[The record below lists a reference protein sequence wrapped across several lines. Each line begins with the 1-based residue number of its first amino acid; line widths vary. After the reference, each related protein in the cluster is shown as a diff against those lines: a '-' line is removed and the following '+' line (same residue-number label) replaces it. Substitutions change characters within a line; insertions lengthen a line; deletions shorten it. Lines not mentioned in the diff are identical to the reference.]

1 MSLLRTEQLVSRWM
15 AVAALLAVCGT
26 GPATVAHAQDAAD
39 QPFMAGAPLDLSSN
53 ARTYGGFRF
62 AESMAYDEA
71 RDLYVAVNAGIA
83 QNVIPNDG
91 YISLINP
98 DGSAHTLKWIGVD
111 RNGLTL
117 NHPLGS
123 DIINGLLYVADIN
136 VVRWFDMETGEP
148 RGSVT
153 VEDAQRFNDIEVAED
168 GTIWATQ
175 TGTEES
181 GTWRVYRIGP
191 DGDAS
196 VVVEGAPLARPNGVA
211 FDPDGNIVVVNINDN
226 AVLTFSPDGEL
237 VKTEH
242 AVDGGN
248 DGLVILDDGTKY
260 VSSVQDRH
268 RLAHPSRRGSRGRGV
283 RHPERRLDG
292 LRLEAEPAAHP
303 DEQLE
308 RHHHRRSGLRQS
320 REPPRRTPRTTP
332 APRAHEAEPGNRR
345 LRLRCRPT
353 WPHQEPA
360 PCSRG
365 RLLAAD
371 RSRGAAAGVRPAV
384 GRLRLPRT

>member
-1 MSLLRTEQLVSRWM
+1 MSRVRSTQLASRWM
-15 AVAALLAVCGT
+15 VVTALLAGCAG
-26 GPATVAHAQDAAD
+26 GPATEGTQAQDAAD
-39 QPFMAGAPLDLSSN
+39 ESFMAGEPLNLSSN

-83 QNVIPNDG
+83 QDVIPNDG

-136 VVRWFDMETGEP
+136 VVRWFDMESGEP

-168 GTIWATQ
+168 GTIWASQ

-181 GTWRVYRIGP
+181 GTWRLYRIGP
-191 DGDAS
+191 DGDSS

-211 FDPDGNIVVVNINDN
+211 FDPDGNVVVVNINDN
-226 AVLTFSPDGEL
+226 AVLTFAPDGGL
-237 VKTEH
+237 VRTEH

-260 VSSVQDRH
+260 VSSVRIGTV
-268 RLAHPSRRGSRGRGV
+268 SRIRPG
-283 RHPERRLDG
+283 E
-292 LRLEAEPAAHP
+292 EAEVVASGIPSAASMAY
-303 DEQLE
+303 DSK
-308 RHHHRRSGLRQS
+308 R
-320 REPPRRTPRTTP
+320 
-332 APRAHEAEPGNRR
+332 N
-345 LRLRCRPT
+345 
-353 WPHQEPA
+353 
-360 PCSRG
+360 
-365 RLLAAD
+365 RLLIPMNNWNAITIVELD
-371 RSRGAAAGVRPAV
+371 
-384 GRLRLPRT
+384 

>member
-1 MSLLRTEQLVSRWM
+1 MSRFCREQHVSRWM
-15 AVAALLAVCGT
+15 VVAALLAACGAV
-26 GPATVAHAQDAAD
+26 PAAAGAQTQDAAD
-39 QPFMAGAPLDLSSN
+39 SPFMAGEPLDLSSN

-83 QNVIPNDG
+83 QDVIPNDG

-98 DGSAHTLKWIGVD
+98 DGTAHTLKWIGVD

-123 DIINGLLYVADIN
+123 DIVNGLLYVADIN
-136 VVRWFDMETGEP
+136 VVRWFDMESGEP
-148 RGSVT
+148 RGSVA
-153 VEDAQRFNDIEVAED
+153 VEDAQRFNDIEVAGD

-211 FDPDGNIVVVNINDN
+211 FDPDGNIVVVNIGDN

-237 VKTEH
+237 VRTEH

-248 DGLVILDDGTKY
+248 DGLVVLDDGTKY
-260 VSSVQDRH
+260 VCSVRIGTVS
-268 RLAHPSRRGSRGRGV
+268 RIRPGEAAEVVASGIPS
-283 RHPERRLDG
+283 
-292 LRLEAEPAAHP
+292 AASMAY
-303 DEQLE
+303 DSK
-308 RHHHRRSGLRQS
+308 R
-320 REPPRRTPRTTP
+320 
-332 APRAHEAEPGNRR
+332 N
-345 LRLRCRPT
+345 
-353 WPHQEPA
+353 
-360 PCSRG
+360 
-365 RLLAAD
+365 RLLIPMNNWNAITIVD
-371 RSRGAAAGVRPAV
+371 
-384 GRLRLPRT
+384 LD

>member
-1 MSLLRTEQLVSRWM
+1 
-15 AVAALLAVCGT
+15 
-26 GPATVAHAQDAAD
+26 
-39 QPFMAGAPLDLSSN
+39 
-53 ARTYGGFRF
+53 
-62 AESMAYDEA
+62 MAYDEA
-71 RDLYVAVNAGIA
+71 RDLYVAVNAGIG
-83 QNVIPNDG
+83 QDIIPNDG

-136 VVRWFDMETGEP
+136 VVRWFDMESGEP

-181 GTWRVYRIGP
+181 GTWRLYRIGP
-191 DGDAS
+191 GGDSS

-226 AVLTFSPDGEL
+226 AVLTFAPDGEL
-237 VKTEH
+237 ITTEH

-260 VSSVQDRH
+260 VSSVRIGTVSRIRPGQS
-268 RLAHPSRRGSRGRGV
+268 AEVIASGIPS
-283 RHPERRLDG
+283 
-292 LRLEAEPAAHP
+292 AASMAY
-303 DEQLE
+303 DST
-308 RHHHRRSGLRQS
+308 R
-320 REPPRRTPRTTP
+320 
-332 APRAHEAEPGNRR
+332 N
-345 LRLRCRPT
+345 
-353 WPHQEPA
+353 
-360 PCSRG
+360 
-365 RLLAAD
+365 RLLIPMNNWNAITIVELD
-371 RSRGAAAGVRPAV
+371 
-384 GRLRLPRT
+384 